1 MTFDDALALILGWVG
16 RDLSITI
23 LDHSSCGVIAVLSGQ
38 VHASHELTAEAATE
52 DESVELPLDDDGGC
66 TLVLDRPAFHGATG
80 DEGGVEVMIGSVLIA
95 LAPCDI
101 D

>member
-52 DESVELPLDDDGGC
+52 DESVALPLDDDGGC
-66 TLVLDRPAFHGATG
+66 TWYSTVRRSTERLEMRAAWR
-80 DEGGVEVMIGSVLIA
+80 
-95 LAPCDI
+95 
-101 D
+101 